1 MNAENVKAEIRQKRK
16 IFRRDIV
23 LLRRVV
29 DFFVFS
35 VSMARVWGIVARILV
50 LRSLVFYKIRPLL
63 LARGG
68 SKTGNTSDF

>member
-16 IFRRDIV
+16 TFRRDIV
-23 LLRRVV
+23 VRRV
-29 DFFVFS
+29 DAFFDIS

>member
-23 LLRRVV
+23 VRRVD
-29 DFFVFS
+29 DFFDIS
-35 VSMARVWGIVARILV
+35 VSMARVWRIVARILV

-63 LARGG
+63 HAVG
-68 SKTGNTSDF
+68 TGEHEQNW